1 MKVAFLLPMHTV
13 HTAAADVLNLV
24 LVHHVDTAVV
34 RRRTNLVDLRK
45 LALSTK
51 FSAPVI
57 RERSAAGTAER
68 P

>member
-13 HTAAADVLNLV
+13 HTAAANVRN

-45 LALSTK
+45 LCIALSTK

>member
-13 HTAAADVLNLV
+13 HTAAANVLN

-68 P
+68 T

>member
-1 MKVAFLLPMHTV
+1 MHTV
-13 HTAAADVLNLV
+13 RTAAADVLNLV
-24 LVHHVDTAVV
+24 HHVDTAVLVV

-45 LALSTK
+45 LALYTK

-57 RERSAAGTAER
+57 RERSAAGPAER

>member
-1 MKVAFLLPMHTV
+1 MHTV
-13 HTAAADVLNLV
+13 HTAAANVRN
-24 LVHHVDTAVV
+24 LVHHVDTAVLVV
-34 RRRTNLVDLRK
+34 RRRTNLVDPRK

>member
-1 MKVAFLLPMHTV
+1 MHTV
-13 HTAAADVLNLV
+13 HTAAANVLN
-24 LVHHVDTAVV
+24 LVHHVDTGTAVV

-68 P
+68 T

>member
-1 MKVAFLLPMHTV
+1 MHTV
-13 HTAAADVLNLV
+13 HTAAANVLN

-68 P
+68 T

>member
-1 MKVAFLLPMHTV
+1 MHTV
-13 HTAAADVLNLV
+13 HTAAANVRN

>member
-1 MKVAFLLPMHTV
+1 MEVAFLLPMHTV
-13 HTAAADVLNLV
+13 HTAAANVRN

-68 P
+68 T

>member
-13 HTAAADVLNLV
+13 HTAAANVLN

>member
-1 MKVAFLLPMHTV
+1 MHTV
-13 HTAAADVLNLV
+13 HTAAANVLNLV
-24 LVHHVDTAVV
+24 HHVETAVV

>member
-1 MKVAFLLPMHTV
+1 MHTV
-13 HTAAADVLNLV
+13 HTAAADVLN

-68 P
+68 T

>member
-1 MKVAFLLPMHTV
+1 MHTV
-13 HTAAADVLNLV
+13 HTAAADVLN

-34 RRRTNLVDLRK
+34 RRRTNLVDPRK

-68 P
+68 T